1 MAEQSK
7 KITLYIFL
15 FALFIML
22 AFFIAVNIY
31 SVYTTSKTD
40 SLKTTKGTLECS
52 FSFSIDSIRYSVPEL
67 SFNLRSSNDQI
78 RKIFID
84 VNGAETEVALGEF
97 LDYEQNVVVPDL
109 IIEKTFIVYPEG
121 CRDYNSKECDLAAK
135 KCASLAMK

>member
-31 SVYTTSKTD
+31 NIYITNKTD

-67 SFNLRSSNDQI
+67 SFNLHSSDINSLKKLI
-78 RKIFID
+78 ID
-84 VNGAETEVALGEF
+84 VDGIKTEVVLGEF
-97 LDYEQNVVVPDL
+97 FDYAQKVVVKD
-109 IIEKTFIVYPEG
+109 IIIQDSFRVYPDG
-121 CRDYNSKECDLAAK
+121 CEDYNIKECSIIGK
-135 KCASLAMK
+135 NCITIK